1 MRIATRPLA
10 LLLALLATLLLAA
23 CAPAPIYQAPP
34 GTLTATPMQ
43 VARTPENYTHGNVIW
58 GGTVVSVKNL
68 AGDTEIE
75 VLAYPLDASQ
85 RPRLKGAAAGRF
97 IAVLP
102 GYVEPLNYPPG
113 SPITIK
119 GTLGGSRAGQVGQA
133 DYVFPLVQVTQS
145 HRWTADEMQ
154 RGHPDIHFGVGVGVG
169 IR

>member
-1 MRIATRPLA
+1 
-10 LLLALLATLLLAA
+10 
-23 CAPAPIYQAPP
+23 
-34 GTLTATPMQ
+34 MQ
-43 VARTPENYTHGNVIW
+43 VAQAPERYARGNVIW

-97 IAVLP
+97 IAVLS

-113 SPITIK
+113 SPITVS
-119 GTLGGSRAGQVGQA
+119 GTLNGSRAGKVGQA
-133 DYVFPLVQVTQS
+133 GYVFPLVQVTQS

-154 RGHPDIHFGVGVGVG
+154 RGHPNIHFGVGVGVG

>member
-1 MRIATRPLA
+1 MRIAIRPLA
-10 LLLALLATLLLAA
+10 LLLSTLAALLLAA

-34 GTLTATPMQ
+34 GTLAATPMQ
-43 VARTPENYTHGNVIW
+43 VAQAPERYERGNVIW

-97 IAVLP
+97 IAVLS

-113 SPITIK
+113 SPITVS
-119 GTLGGSRAGQVGQA
+119 GTLNGSRAGQVGQA
-133 DYVFPLVQVTQS
+133 GYVFPLVQVTQS